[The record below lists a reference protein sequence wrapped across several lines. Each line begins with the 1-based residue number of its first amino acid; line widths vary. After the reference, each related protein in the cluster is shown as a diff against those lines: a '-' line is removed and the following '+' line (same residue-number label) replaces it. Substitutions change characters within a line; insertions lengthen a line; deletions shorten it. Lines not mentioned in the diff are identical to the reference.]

1 MRLTVK
7 EASEMLGYPEQ
18 AVRVLMQSG
27 KLPIGEVIGQSRKT
41 YYITAERLKAYMDG
55 R

>member
-1 MRLTVK
+1 MSLTVK
-7 EASEMLGYPEQ
+7 QASEVLGYPDQ
-18 AVRVLMQSG
+18 AVRVLMQNG

-55 R
+55 K